1 MKTGKS
7 QSRIIDA
14 DGHVREP
21 RFDERRKRL
30 STTTPSGFTDYKF
43 RGESIPEPWKEMN
56 NTQEVAGVRTLQ

>member
-21 RFDERRKRL
+21 RLTSEEK
-30 STTTPSGFTDYKF
+30 DYL
-43 RGESIPEPWKEMN
+43 R
-56 NTQEVAGVRTLQ
+56 QR